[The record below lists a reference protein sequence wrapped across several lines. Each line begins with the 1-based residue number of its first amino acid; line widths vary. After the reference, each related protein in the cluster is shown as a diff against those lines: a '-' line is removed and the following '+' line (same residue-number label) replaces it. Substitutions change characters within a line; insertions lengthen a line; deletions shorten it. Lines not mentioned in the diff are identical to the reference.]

1 MFNPA
6 NLLCGMRFVIL
17 LIAFVT
23 AASESRSDE
32 RCEYPDVLGSMFVPL
47 EKRLGEYRITLG
59 RPDYLNQGE
68 VRNHFL
74 FSTTFSHL
82 LDSSLKNQTKGRCEA
97 VVDSL
102 RFPDLHV
109 YLSRGD
115 TFGDIEADRLFCT
128 QELRSILLNS
138 KPNQDE
144 IRASASQEV
153 RLRESRSDASTI
165 LAAALRYIF
174 EDGTVLNAINSIDV
188 DTFRSVDA
196 KQFSLWLDAQRLS
209 VQFGLAKIPLCAGDL
224 DPNSPSVD
232 VSINRLP
239 SSRTTSPRTIN
250 LSSRAARFPD
260 DLRHVVIV
268 GHDGILNAPD
278 LPEMMATRKYCGGEK
293 YDFRQNEGSFANPV
307 VTTTRIRCLRSVQY
321 DNQVWSVFYCD
332 PKVCTSENASRL
344 AAEVL
349 MGDPEINSLA
359 RSSKDFLRGPYL
371 VNIADN

>member
-1 MFNPA
+1 
-6 NLLCGMRFVIL
+6 MRFVIL
-17 LIAFVT
+17 LIVFVT
-23 AASESRSDE
+23 AASESRSGE

-59 RPDYLNQGE
+59 RPDYLKQGE

-82 LDSSLKNQTKGRCEA
+82 LDSLLKNQTKGRCEA
-97 VVDSL
+97 VVNSL

-115 TFGDIEADRLFCT
+115 TFGDIETDRLFCK

-174 EDGTVLNAINSIDV
+174 EDDTVLNAINSIDV
-188 DTFRSVDA
+188 DAFRSVDA

-224 DPNSPSVD
+224 DPNSPLVD
-232 VSINRLP
+232 VSINKLP

-278 LPEMMATRKYCGGEK
+278 PSEMMATRKYCGGKK
-293 YDFRQNEGSFANPV
+293 YDFGQNEGSFANPIV
-307 VTTTRIRCLRSVQY
+307 MTTRIRCLRSVQY

-344 AAEVL
+344 AAEEL
-349 MGDPEINSLA
+349 MEDPEINSLA

-371 VNIADN
+371 VNIADD